1 MKYFYSK
8 LYITKTVVSTY
19 FSGGETF
26 MYYVLIKSVKVGRET
41 KNLTTALGRRT
52 SGHIWHVVKHSLLPL
67 LDSPRSDP
75 MQREF
80 RP

>member
-1 MKYFYSK
+1 
-8 LYITKTVVSTY
+8 
-19 FSGGETF
+19 
-26 MYYVLIKSVKVGRET
+26 MYEIFLLEIIYYEDSSVDVFQWWGDIHVLIKSVKVGRET